1 MANVSIPETRWTR
14 GNTLLALGRS
24 PSPNLTLPGNCN
36 YVLSNKIHLTGF
48 YHACVWFDFYLHFL
62 QRKDVKYSK
71 GYCNP
76 SLHSWT
82 SQHYDHGDSQMDDTA
97 CWRTSRFI
105 IIFLHD
111 MWLLKEKR
119 LKIIFYYTVIMTYPM
134 ILTLSICIHT
144 YVFVEM
150 YFL

>member
-1 MANVSIPETRWTR
+1 MVLLIHNYDIMRQQLFWTMFQFLR
-14 GNTLLALGRS
+14 QDGCEVTPFWLLARS

-105 IIFLHD
+105 KTFLHD

-119 LKIIFYYTVIMTYPM
+119 LKIIFI
-134 ILTLSICIHT
+134 IL
-144 YVFVEM
+144 
-150 YFL
+150 